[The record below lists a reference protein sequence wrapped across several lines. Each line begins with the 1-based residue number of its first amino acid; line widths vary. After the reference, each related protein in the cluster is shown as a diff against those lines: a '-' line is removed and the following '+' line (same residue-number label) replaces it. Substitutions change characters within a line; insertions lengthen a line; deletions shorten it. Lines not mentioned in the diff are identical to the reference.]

1 MDANKFEFGNFCQVA
16 ARFMLEEDEEG
27 MREELKEAFRSEF
40 LPSQSAKFSAYPFCL
55 NLSIYCLFFVPFVTC
70 VWIILCTFCTS
81 VKFKSLFDEKKGETK
96 ILAKNVNKPKI
107 HEKTIAFQFLSYF

>member
-40 LPSQSAKFSAYPFCL
+40 LPKSCL
-55 NLSIYCLFFVPFVTC
+55 NF
-70 VWIILCTFCTS
+70 
-81 VKFKSLFDEKKGETK
+81 
-96 ILAKNVNKPKI
+96 
-107 HEKTIAFQFLSYF
+107 